1 MESRITSNVTKLPSS
16 CRSRMEEMER
26 ILQEED
32 NQFNIAHIS
41 ESCCNDIKQLEQKMS
56 KELGRQISLV
66 AYAAD

>member
-1 MESRITSNVTKLPSS
+1 
-16 CRSRMEEMER
+16 MEEMER